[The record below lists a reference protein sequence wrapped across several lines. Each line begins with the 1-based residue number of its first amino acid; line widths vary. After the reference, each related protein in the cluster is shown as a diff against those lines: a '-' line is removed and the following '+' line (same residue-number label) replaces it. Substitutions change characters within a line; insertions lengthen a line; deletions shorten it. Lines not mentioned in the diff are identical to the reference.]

1 MAAALRDVAALIE
14 GGVGARVYSV
24 TKGGFDT
31 HSNQRQRHDAL
42 MAGIDEA
49 LGAFMAD
56 LARSEA
62 GRRAVVMVFSEFG
75 RRVAENGSKGH
86 DHGQAAP
93 VLLWGH
99 GVRGGL
105 HGEHPSLE
113 ELDRGDVVHTTDFRS
128 VYATLVRGLFG
139 ADPEPVLGGVYP
151 ELDLFRA

>member
-1 MAAALRDVAALIE
+1 
-14 GGVGARVYSV
+14 
-24 TKGGFDT
+24 
-31 HSNQRQRHDAL
+31 

-49 LGAFMAD
+49 LGAFISD

-113 ELDRGDVVHTTDFRS
+113 GLDRGDVVYTTDFRS
-128 VYATLVRGLFG
+128 VYATLVRGLFARTPSPCWAG
-139 ADPEPVLGGVYP
+139 
-151 ELDLFRA
+151 LDN